1 MAGNALLTTI
11 EITREAV
18 MLFRNTNA
26 FIQAIDRQY
35 DADFGVDG
43 AKIGDTLKIR
53 LPNDYTVTDGP
64 GLSVQDT
71 NEQNTAIT
79 VGTQRHVDV
88 GFTSAQRK
96 LSLDDFSERVLEPM
110 VNKLAGNV
118 AQTIMNGSEGGVSNY
133 VANVDG
139 GGNIIAPV
147 ALTWLTAGAYL
158 DAQSAPKARRKIIM
172 DQFTQAKTV
181 DSLKGLF
188 NPQVK
193 IGEQYETG
201 MITKD
206 TLGFDWMMDQTV
218 IKHTTGLYVTAPTV
232 NGANQTGLSLTV
244 NALAGPLAL
253 GDIISI
259 AGVNSVNR
267 VTDMDNGAAAQF
279 VITAAALAG
288 AVTLS
293 IYPAIVPPI
302 LVMGVTTAVQYQTVT
317 ASPANGAT
325 ITPVSKSGEKFRKNL
340 AFAPE
345 AVTMVTAD
353 LPMPEGVHEVDREVY
368 DGISMRF
375 LSDYITLTDQFVSR
389 LDVLFGWTWVRPE
402 WAVVVADSVP

>member
-1 MAGNALLTTI
+1 MAGNSLLTTV

-71 NEQNTAIT
+71 AETNTAIS
-79 VGTQRHVDV
+79 VATQRHVDV

-96 LSLDDFSERVLEPM
+96 LKLDDFSERVLEPM

-133 VANVDG
+133 TSNTDNTGAV
-139 GGNIIAPV
+139 IPPV
-147 ALTWLTAGAYL
+147 ALTWLLAGAYL

-172 DQFTQAKTV
+172 DMFTQAKTV
-181 DSLKGLF
+181 DTLKGLF
-188 NPQVK
+188 NPQTT
-193 IGEQYETG
+193 ISRQFETG
-201 MITKD
+201 LITKD
-206 TLGFDWMMDQTV
+206 TLGFDWFMDQTV
-218 IKHTTGLYVTAPTV
+218 IKHQTGAYVTAPTV
-232 NGANQTGLSLTV
+232 NGANQTGLNLTV
-244 NALAGPLAL
+244 TATAGPLAL
-253 GDIISI
+253 GDIVTI

-267 VTDMDNGAAAQF
+267 VTDMDNGALAQF
-279 VITAAALAG
+279 VLTAAAPTGSTVLA
-288 AVTLS
+288 

-302 LVMGVTTAVQYQTVT
+302 AGNAVQYQTVT

-325 ITPVSKSGEKFRKNL
+325 ITPVSKSGETYRKNL

-353 LPMPEGVHEVDREVY
+353 LPMPNGVHEVDREVY

-389 LDVLFGWTWVRPE
+389 LDVLFGWLWVRPE

>member
-1 MAGNALLTTI
+1 MAGNQLLTTI
-11 EITREAV
+11 QITREAV

-26 FIQAIDRQY
+26 FIQSLDRQY
-35 DADFGVDG
+35 DSEFGVDG

-64 GLSVQDT
+64 ALSVQDT
-71 NEQNTAIT
+71 NETNTAISIA
-79 VGTQRHVDV
+79 TQRHVDV

-96 LSLDDFSERVLEPM
+96 LKLDDFSERVLEPM

-133 VANVDG
+133 VSNTDSTGAV
-139 GGNIIAPV
+139 IPPV
-147 ALTWLTAGAYL
+147 AVTWLLAGAYL
-158 DAQSAPKARRKIIM
+158 DSNSAPKARRQIVM

-201 MITKD
+201 MISKD
-206 TLGFDWMMDQTV
+206 TLGFDWKMDQTV
-218 IKHTTGLYVTAPTV
+218 IKHKTGLYVTAPTV
-232 NGANQTGLSLTV
+232 NGANQTGLALVV
-244 NALAGPLAL
+244 NALAGPLIQ
-253 GDIISI
+253 GDIITV

-267 VTDMDNGAAAQF
+267 VTDMDNGALAQF
-279 VITAAALAG
+279 VLTAPAALG
-288 AVTLS
+288 ATSLS
-293 IYPAIVPPI
+293 IYPAIIPP
-302 LVMGVTTAVQYQTVT
+302 VAGNAVQYQTVT

-325 ITPVSKSGEKFRKNL
+325 ITPASKSGETFRKNM

-353 LPMPEGVHEVDREVY
+353 LPMPKGVHEVDREVF

-375 LSDYITLTDQFVSR
+375 LSDYIVLTDQFVSR
-389 LDVLFGWTWVRPE
+389 LDVLFGWLWVRPE

>member
-1 MAGNALLTTI
+1 MAGNTLLTTI

-35 DADFGVDG
+35 DPDFGVDG

-71 NEQNTAIT
+71 AEQNTTISVA
-79 VGTQRHVDV
+79 TQRHVDV

-110 VNKLAGNV
+110 VNKLGGNV
-118 AQTIMNGSEGGVSNY
+118 AQTIMNGSEGGVSNF
-133 VANVDG
+133 VSTLDG
-139 GGNIIAPV
+139 GGNIIAPT
-147 ALTWLTAGAYL
+147 ALTWLNAGAYL
-158 DAQSAPKARRKIIM
+158 DSQSAPKARRKIIM

-193 IGEQYETG
+193 LGDQYETG

-206 TLGFDWMMDQTV
+206 TLGFDWLMDQTI
-218 IKHTTGLYVTAPTV
+218 IKHTTGAYVAAPTV
-232 NGANQTGLSLTV
+232 NGAGQTGLVLVV
-244 NALAGPLAL
+244 NATAGPLAL
-253 GDIISI
+253 GDIVTI

-267 VTDMDNGAAAQF
+267 VTDQDNGALAQF
-279 VITAAALAG
+279 VLTAAAAAG
-288 AVTLS
+288 AVNLS
-293 IYPAIVPPI
+293 IYPAIVPP
-302 LVMGVTTAVQYQTVT
+302 VGGNNVQYQTVT
-317 ASPANGAT
+317 ASPANGAAV
-325 ITPVSKSGEKFRKNL
+325 TPVSKSAEKYRKNL

-353 LPMPEGVHEVDREVY
+353 LPMPKGVHEVDREVF

-389 LDVLFGWTWVRPE
+389 LDVLFGWQWVRPE
-402 WAVVVADSVP
+402 WAVVTADSVP

>member
-1 MAGNALLTTI
+1 MANALLTTV

-35 DADFGVDG
+35 DPDFGVDG
-43 AKIGDTLKIR
+43 AKIGATLKIR
-53 LPNDYTVTDGP
+53 LPNDYTVTYGP

-71 NEQNTAIT
+71 AEQNTALT
-79 VGTQRHVDV
+79 VSTQAHVDV

-110 VNKLAGNV
+110 VNKLGGAV
-118 AQTIMNGSEGGVSNY
+118 AVNIMGSSEGGVSNY
-133 VANVDG
+133 VSNTSNTGAV
-139 GGNIIAPV
+139 IPPV
-147 ALTWLTAGAYL
+147 ALTWLNAGAYL

-181 DSLKGLF
+181 NSLTGLF

-193 IGEQYETG
+193 ISEQYETG

-206 TLGFDWMMDQTV
+206 TLGFDWMMDQTI
-218 IKHTTGLYVTAPTV
+218 IKHTTGLYVSNPTV

-244 NALAGPLAL
+244 TALAGPLAQ
-253 GDIISI
+253 GDIVTL

-267 VTDMDNGAAAQF
+267 VTDADNGVAAQF
-279 VITAAALAG
+279 VLTAPAAVG
-288 AVTLS
+288 ATSLS

-302 LVMGVTTAVQYQTVT
+302 IVGGVPTAVQYQTVT

-325 ITPVSKSGEKFRKNL
+325 ITPVSQSGEKYRKNL

-353 LPMPEGVHEVDREVY
+353 LPMPKGVHEVDREVF
-368 DGISMRF
+368 DGVSMRF

-389 LDVLFGWTWVRPE
+389 LDVLFGWLWVRPE

>member
-1 MAGNALLTTI
+1 MAGNSLLTTI

-26 FIQAIDRQY
+26 FIMAIDRQY

-71 NEQNTAIT
+71 AEQNTALT
-79 VGTQRHVDV
+79 VSTQRHVDV

-96 LSLDDFSERVLEPM
+96 LKLDDFSERVLEPM

-133 VANVDG
+133 VSNTDNTGAV
-139 GGNIIAPV
+139 IAPA

-158 DAQSAPKARRKIIM
+158 DSQSAPKARRKIIM
-172 DQFTQAKTV
+172 DQFTQAKSV

-188 NPQVK
+188 NPQAK

-218 IKHTTGLYVTAPTV
+218 IKHLTGAYVSNPTV
-232 NGANQTGLSLTV
+232 NGANQTGLALTV

-253 GDIISI
+253 GDIVTIS
-259 AGVNSVNR
+259 GVNSVNR
-267 VTDMDNGAAAQF
+267 VTDTDNGALAQF
-279 VITAAALAG
+279 VLTAAAATNATVLN
-288 AVTLS
+288 

-302 LVMGVTTAVQYQTVT
+302 GGQAVQYQTVT
-317 ASPANGAT
+317 ASPVNGAT
-325 ITPVSKSGEKFRKNL
+325 ITPVSKSGERYRKNL

-353 LPMPEGVHEVDREVY
+353 LPMPKGVHEVDREVF

-389 LDVLFGWTWVRPE
+389 LDVLFGWVWVRPE
-402 WAVVVADSVP
+402 WAVVIADSVP

>member
-1 MAGNALLTTI
+1 MANALLTTV

-53 LPNDYTVTDGP
+53 LPNDYVVTNGP

-71 NEQNTAIT
+71 SEQNTALS
-79 VGTQRHVDV
+79 VSTQRHVDV

-133 VANVDG
+133 VSNVDNTG
-139 GGNIIAPV
+139 AVIAPV

-193 IGEQYETG
+193 ISEQYETG

-218 IKHTTGLYVTAPTV
+218 IKHTTGAYVSNPTV
-232 NGANQTGLSLTV
+232 NGANQTGLTLTV

-253 GDIISI
+253 GDIVTI
-259 AGVNSVNR
+259 AGVDSVNR
-267 VTDMDNGAAAQF
+267 VTDQDNGALAQF
-279 VITAAALAG
+279 VLTAPALVN
-288 AVTLS
+288 AVSLS
-293 IYPAIVPPI
+293 IYPAIVPP
-302 LVMGVTTAVQYQTVT
+302 VAGNAVQYQTVT

-325 ITPVSKSGEKFRKNL
+325 ITPASKTAERYRKNL

-353 LPMPEGVHEVDREVY
+353 LPMPKGVHEVDREVF

>member
-1 MAGNALLTTI
+1 MANALLTTI

-53 LPNDYTVTDGP
+53 LPNDYTVTNGP

-71 NEQNTAIT
+71 SEQNTAIS
-79 VGTQRHVDV
+79 VATQRHVDV

-133 VANVDG
+133 VSNTDG
-139 GGNIIAPV
+139 GGNIIAPA

-188 NPQVK
+188 NPTPK
-193 IGEQYETG
+193 ISGQFETG
-201 MITKD
+201 MISKD

-218 IKHTTGLYVTAPTV
+218 IKHTTGAYVSNPTV
-232 NGANQTGLSLTV
+232 NGANQTGLTLTV

-253 GDIISI
+253 GDIITI

-267 VTDMDNGAAAQF
+267 VTDMDNGAGAQF
-279 VITAAALAG
+279 VLTAAALVNAT
-288 AVTLS
+288 TLN
-293 IYPAIVPPI
+293 IYPAIVPP
-302 LVMGVTTAVQYQTVT
+302 VGGNAVQYQTVT

-325 ITPVSKSGEKFRKNL
+325 ITPVSKTAERYRKNL

-353 LPMPEGVHEVDREVY
+353 LPMPNGVHEVDREVF

>member
-1 MAGNALLTTI
+1 MAGNQLLTTI
-11 EITREAV
+11 QITREAV

-26 FIQAIDRQY
+26 FIMSLDRQY
-35 DADFGVDG
+35 DSEFGVDG

-71 NEQNTAIT
+71 NETNTAISIA
-79 VGTQRHVDV
+79 TQRHVDV

-96 LSLDDFSERVLEPM
+96 LKLDDFSERVLEPM

-133 VANVDG
+133 VSNTDNTGAV
-139 GGNIIAPV
+139 IPPV
-147 ALTWLTAGAYL
+147 ALTWLLAGAYL
-158 DAQSAPKARRKIIM
+158 DAQSAPKARRQIIM

-201 MITKD
+201 MISKD
-206 TLGFDWMMDQTV
+206 TLGFDWKMDQTV
-218 IKHTTGLYVTAPTV
+218 IKHLTGAWVTAPTV
-232 NGANQTGLSLTV
+232 NGANQTGLSLVV
-244 NALAGPLAL
+244 NATAGPLVQ
-253 GDIISI
+253 GGIVTI

-267 VTDMDNGAAAQF
+267 VTDMDNGALAQF
-279 VITAAALAG
+279 VLTAAAPTGSTALA
-288 AVTLS
+288 
-293 IYPAIVPPI
+293 IYPAIVPP
-302 LVMGVTTAVQYQTVT
+302 VAGNAVQYQTVT
-317 ASPANGAT
+317 ASPANGAAV
-325 ITPVSKSGEKFRKNL
+325 TPVSKSGENYRKNL

-353 LPMPEGVHEVDREVY
+353 LPMPKGVHEVDREVY

-389 LDVLFGWTWVRPE
+389 LDVLFGWLWVRPE